1 MLLSLKQLLVCELQ
15 KSWACQLFYVEN
27 CSYEMQVDNGGD
39 STPILAPMLVFEDY
53 DQKGQ
58 PKDQN

>member
-1 MLLSLKQLLVCELQ
+1 
-15 KSWACQLFYVEN
+15 
-27 CSYEMQVDNGGD
+27 MQGDNGGD
-39 STPILAPMLVFEDY
+39 SMPILAPMLVFEDY